1 MLFRR
6 VKVKFAAYHKGGELN
21 MEQNVTIECL
31 CGRKVILGIVGGQYQ
46 NVYQGECECD
56 RKWSL
61 EEQSEAL
68 AELGEES

>member
-1 MLFRR
+1 
-6 VKVKFAAYHKGGELN
+6 

-31 CGRKVILGIVGGQYQ
+31 CGRKVILETVGGQYQ

-61 EEQSEAL
+61 EEQSEVL
-68 AELGEES
+68 AELGEKR